1 MAEYRKGPHTVYD
14 IQYHLVWVTKYRYQI
29 LVGEIGTRARDL
41 IRQICMTREVTI
53 LKGHVGADHVHLL
66 VSAPPQIAPAKLVQS
81 LKGKSSRLL
90 QQEYPSLRKRYWGRH
105 FWRRVFL
112 CDRWGCYGQDG
123 QSVYRSTGDSSVGFV
138 HHRKVRMTPSGGLSR
153 QRIAG
158 FSRNSDFQSQ

>member
-1 MAEYRKGPHTVYD
+1 MAEYRKGSHTVYD

-105 FWRRVFL
+105 FWARGYFCATVGAVTDKMVKAYIDQQEIPPSDSFTV
-112 CDRWGCYGQDG
+112 G
-123 QSVYRSTGDSSVGFV
+123 RSE
-138 HHRKVRMTPSGGLSR
+138 
-153 QRIAG
+153 
-158 FSRNSDFQSQ
+158 

>member
-1 MAEYRKGPHTVYD
+1 MAEYRKGSHTVYD

-105 FWRRVFL
+105 FWARGYFCATVGAVTDKMVKAYIDQQEIPPSDSFTV
-112 CDRWGCYGQDG
+112 G
-123 QSVYRSTGDSSVGFV
+123 RS
-138 HHRKVRMTPSGGLSR
+138 K
-153 QRIAG
+153 
-158 FSRNSDFQSQ
+158 